1 MRRTV
6 RSRSLLIAVTAA
18 AALGWPGAAP
28 AAAASFDVTC
38 DVVVSG
44 AFNLTTT
51 VDQTIELTLSAPTEV
66 EAGTTFQ
73 VTIPART
80 VALPADSSGIAIA
93 RYSNLSTVYRVTDG
107 TPVPGSASDPS
118 VTISG
123 SDVTTFLA
131 GPVPPGDLDLPAITF
146 DVTAG
151 AAGTTITTRGV
162 QTTLRAH
169 LDVIASVADTTCPI
183 PATPTLSTTQVVE
196 PPPPGAPDAVADTA
210 QTTTGTPVSVD
221 VLANDVPDGSD
232 PIDEASLTVSDP
244 PSHGSASVAGTLVTY
259 VPADGFVGTDSFE
272 YRVCSAGG
280 GACDTARVTVEV
292 LAAPAA
298 TTTTTAATA
307 PSTTAA
313 APAELPRTGTG
324 AGRAVPV
331 AAVLAVAG
339 AGSVAAARRRR
350 S

>member
-6 RSRSLLIAVTAA
+6 RPRSLLFAVTIAA
-18 AALGWPGAAP
+18 AVGWPGARP
-28 AAAASFDVTC
+28 AAAVTFAVTC

-44 AFNLTTT
+44 ALNLTTT
-51 VDQTIELTLSAPTEV
+51 VDQTIDLSMTAPAEV
-66 EAGTTFQ
+66 ETGTTFQ
-73 VTIPART
+73 MTIPART
-80 VALPADSSGIAIA
+80 VNLPAVNSGIAIA
-93 RYSNLSTVYRVTDG
+93 SYSNLSTVYRVTGG

-131 GPVPPGDLDLPAITF
+131 GPVPPGDLNLPAITF
-146 DVTAG
+146 DVGAG

-183 PATPTLSTTQVVE
+183 PATPVLSTTQVVE
-196 PPPPGAPDAVADTA
+196 PPPPGAPDAVADHARTTA
-210 QTTTGTPVSVD
+210 GTPVDVD
-221 VLANDVPDGSD
+221 VLANDVPDDTD
-232 PIDEASLTVSDP
+232 PIDTASLTVSAP
-244 PSHGSASVAGTLVTY
+244 PSHGTATVAGTVITY
-259 VPADGFVGTDSFE
+259 VPAGGFVGTDTFE

-298 TTTTTAATA
+298 TTTTAATT

-324 AGRAVPV
+324 TAAPV
-331 AAVLAVAG
+331 AAALAAAG
-339 AGSVAAARRRR
+339 AGAVAAAQRRRP
-350 S
+350 